1 MRKFAACLAA
11 IAVGLFVTAQSAN
24 AFNPQPDPPG
34 KTAKKETTTKTQSKK
49 PTNPGEAK
57 GFNPQPDPPGKTK
70 YLEVR

>member
-1 MRKFAACLAA
+1 MRKFTACVAA
-11 IAVGLFVTAQSAN
+11 IAAGLFVTAQSAN

-34 KTAKKETTTKTQSKK
+34 KSTKKDTKTAKSKK

-70 YLEVR
+70 YLTVR